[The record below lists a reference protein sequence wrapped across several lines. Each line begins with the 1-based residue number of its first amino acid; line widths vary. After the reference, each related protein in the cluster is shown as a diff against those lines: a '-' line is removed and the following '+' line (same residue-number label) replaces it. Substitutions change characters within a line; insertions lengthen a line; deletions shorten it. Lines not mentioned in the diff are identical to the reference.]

1 MPIVKLGDYVM
12 EVFDDGRS
20 RVLDGD
26 GLFALRSFM
35 NVHIKRQ
42 VEFHRGCKR
51 FKNDWLELYLWI
63 GMRRKKLHKVMWVKI
78 DGKKVPPGVLK
89 RYLVFDN

>member
-26 GLFALRSFM
+26 GLFALRSFIDSYQGHVRDYYIGKM
-35 NVHIKRQ
+35 T
-42 VEFHRGCKR
+42 
-51 FKNDWLELYLWI
+51 FKNDWLELYLWV
-63 GMRRKKLHKVMWVKI
+63 GMRRKRKHKVTWAKI
-78 DGKKVPPGVLK
+78 DGKKVPIKELK
-89 RYLVFDN
+89 KYLVFN